1 MASNNNYATKADLKD
16 LRDELINAI
25 RQSESNL
32 RNEMTELIHDTETKL
47 LKAFYGFAEAT
58 QKRTDNLENAQGGL
72 TGIIATLDR
81 RVTEIEKR
89 LNYPPAR

>member
-1 MASNNNYATKADLKD
+1 MPTNGDYATKTDLKE
-16 LRDELINAI
+16 LRDHLVNAI

-32 RNEMTELIHDTETKL
+32 RNEMTELIRDTETKL

-58 QKRTDNLENAQGGL
+58 QKRMDNLENSQGGL

-81 RVTEIEKR
+81 RVTDLEKKV
-89 LNYPPAR
+89 NFPKAP